1 MENRGCLWLDCV
13 DVYGRRIQDLVTIRL
28 KHCTLSESKV
38 GRDIDA
44 SKAIVLKD
52 LMTAPNGLYRLE
64 VWPAK
69 YLPVS
74 RFVNITEKTP
84 HLRLQLA
91 VNRDKVTGLCF
102 STECGER
109 LPDLERACLANITA
123 KAKHT
128 LLPAGKSVA
137 DYIASIVEVRQDRV
151 FAMVAADLLSEVV
164 AANRAGDLVEVSGAL
179 HSPPAGFRGFKQVG
193 SYKSRDLYGNIQVTL
208 FEHEAR
214 YLADLDIDDA
224 GGIMHVFQVLRNAVT
239 GRPTHPYDIHE
250 ILLAHQGIDP
260 GYRLMV

>member
-1 MENRGCLWLDCV
+1 
-13 DVYGRRIQDLVTIRL
+13 VTIRL
-28 KHCTLSESKV
+28 KHCVLSESKV
-38 GRDIDA
+38 ARDVDA

-74 RFVNITEKTP
+74 QLVNITEKTP
-84 HLRLQLA
+84 HLRLQFA

-109 LPDLERACLANITA
+109 LPDLQRACLANVTA

-128 LLPAGKSVA
+128 MLPAGRSVA
-137 DYIASIVEVRQDRV
+137 DYITSIVEVRQDRV
-151 FAMVAADLLSEVV
+151 FAMVAADLLSEIV
-164 AANRAGDLVEVSGAL
+164 AATRSGDLAEVSGAL
-179 HSPPAGFRGFKQVG
+179 HTPPAGFKQFKQLG
-193 SYKSRDLYGNIQVTL
+193 SYKSRDLYGNVQVTL
-208 FEHEAR
+208 FEYEGR
-214 YLADLDIDDA
+214 YLADVDIDDA
-224 GGIMHVFQVLRNAVT
+224 GGILHVFRVLRNAVT

-250 ILLAHQGIDP
+250 ILVAYQTIDP
-260 GYRLMV
+260 RYQLLV

>member
-13 DVYGRRIQDLVTIRL
+13 DVYGRRIRDLATIRL
-28 KHCTLSESKV
+28 KHCALSESRV

-52 LMTAPNGLYRLE
+52 LMAAPNGLYRLE

-84 HLRLQLA
+84 HLRLQFA

-109 LPDLERACLANITA
+109 LPDLQRACLANITGE
-123 KAKHT
+123 AKHT
-128 LLPAGKSVA
+128 ILPAGKSIA
-137 DYIASIVEVRQDRV
+137 DHITSIVEVRQDRV

-164 AANRAGDLVEVSGAL
+164 AATRAGDLVEVSGAL
-179 HSPPAGFRGFKQVG
+179 HSPPTGFKQFKQLD

-208 FEHEAR
+208 FEHEGR
-214 YLADLDIDDA
+214 CLADIDIDDA
-224 GGIMHVFQVLRNAVT
+224 GGILHVFQVLRNAVT
-239 GRPTHPYDIHE
+239 GRATHPYDIHE
-250 ILLAHQGIDP
+250 ILLAHQKIDP
-260 GYRLMV
+260 GYQLLV